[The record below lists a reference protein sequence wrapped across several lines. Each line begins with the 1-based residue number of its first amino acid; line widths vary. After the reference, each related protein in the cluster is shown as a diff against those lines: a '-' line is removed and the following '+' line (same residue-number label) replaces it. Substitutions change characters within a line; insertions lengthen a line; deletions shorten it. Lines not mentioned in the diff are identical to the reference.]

1 VETSN
6 FSVERRVRERFRVS
20 LPVETEGGPA
30 VTRDVSV
37 SGLYL
42 VTDRPLAAGE
52 QLQLAVTLP
61 YKGCSPQFRLDLRG
75 RVVRVEDVKGAIGA
89 GIALDDES
97 ASLLPVS

>member
-1 VETSN
+1 VETSSD
-6 FSVERRVRERFRVS
+6 SVERRVWERFHVS

-42 VTDRPLAAGE
+42 VTGQRLATGE

-61 YKGCSPQFRLDLRG
+61 YKGCSTQFRLDLKG
-75 RVVRVEDVKGAIGA
+75 KVVRVEDVQGAIGA
-89 GIALDDES
+89 GIALDEES